1 MTFLLRAYSDGDGD
15 LTARVRCSAFT
26 HEVKAV
32 DFWRRLGRLLGPF
45 VNSTRSFNPSNQGL
59 FSTPARTDAER
70 LTSKLHRASDSGG
83 MCSRPV
89 KQPSKVCVTVRTA
102 SSLQPTL
109 PSVPEE
115 CTETKN
121 SGDNKTRKKSGDKKT
136 RKKAVAPTQA
146 VALLAP
152 LEAVLVAEGCLKDG
166 DRLEPLSSAFPT
178 RLTADYVFPTVD
190 PEVCGRAAS
199 VHPA

>member
-1 MTFLLRAYSDGDGD
+1 
-15 LTARVRCSAFT
+15 
-26 HEVKAV
+26 
-32 DFWRRLGRLLGPF
+32 
-45 VNSTRSFNPSNQGL
+45 
-59 FSTPARTDAER
+59 
-70 LTSKLHRASDSGG
+70 
-83 MCSRPV
+83 MCSGFCQAA
-89 KQPSKVCVTVRTA
+89 KQSLCHGACGCLRCDEPGSSNADTFRTA

>member
-1 MTFLLRAYSDGDGD
+1 MFGSRLA
-15 LTARVRCSAFT
+15 ARHVCF
-26 HEVKAV
+26 AV
-32 DFWRRLGRLLGPF
+32 LVGEPG
-45 VNSTRSFNPSNQGL
+45 SSN
-59 FSTPARTDAER
+59 AN
-70 LTSKLHRASDSGG
+70 TS
-83 MCSRPV
+83 
-89 KQPSKVCVTVRTA
+89 Q
-102 SSLQPTL
+102 QPTL
-109 PSVPEE
+109 STVVEGDGGNKPNRSGAKKKPVPP
-115 CTETKN
+115 
-121 SGDNKTRKKSGDKKT
+121 
-136 RKKAVAPTQA
+136 AQA

>member
-1 MTFLLRAYSDGDGD
+1 MFGSRLAAKHVCFAVLVGEPGSSNANTFKTAPSQQSTLPTVVEGDG
-15 LTARVRCSAFT
+15 
-26 HEVKAV
+26 E
-32 DFWRRLGRLLGPF
+32 
-45 VNSTRSFNPSNQGL
+45 
-59 FSTPARTDAER
+59 
-70 LTSKLHRASDSGG
+70 
-83 MCSRPV
+83 
-89 KQPSKVCVTVRTA
+89 
-102 SSLQPTL
+102 
-109 PSVPEE
+109 
-115 CTETKN
+115 
-121 SGDNKTRKKSGDKKT
+121 NKPNKSGAK
-136 RKKAVAPTQA
+136 KKAVAPAQA

>member
-1 MTFLLRAYSDGDGD
+1 MFGSRLAAKHVCFAVLVGEPGSSNANTFKTAPSQQSTLSTVVEGDRG
-15 LTARVRCSAFT
+15 
-26 HEVKAV
+26 
-32 DFWRRLGRLLGPF
+32 
-45 VNSTRSFNPSNQGL
+45 
-59 FSTPARTDAER
+59 
-70 LTSKLHRASDSGG
+70 
-83 MCSRPV
+83 
-89 KQPSKVCVTVRTA
+89 
-102 SSLQPTL
+102 
-109 PSVPEE
+109 
-115 CTETKN
+115 
-121 SGDNKTRKKSGDKKT
+121 NKPNKSGAK
-136 RKKAVAPTQA
+136 KKAVAPAQA